1 MDGKRCDYNIRTLYN
16 LLLHIFSI
24 TIKKLATGPKGN
36 SYVFVFALRPPMF
49 PEAKQKGT
57 GTFRV
62 EEQQNSL
69 FLFGRVIKVNT
80 FYV

>member
-1 MDGKRCDYNIRTLYN
+1 
-16 LLLHIFSI
+16 
-24 TIKKLATGPKGN
+24 
-36 SYVFVFALRPPMF
+36 MF

-80 FYV
+80 FYVQRLKFFFKFHAK